1 MQGRRREKE
10 GQHLFNFLSI
20 TDTLE
25 KTSIFDLKKKKTSER
40 KKTSSGSKGCL
51 RSGPTSEC
59 IAVMGLLILTVKA
72 SQFRFTLT

>member
-25 KTSIFDLKKKKTSER
+25 KASIFDKKKKEKR
-40 KKTSSGSKGCL
+40 KKEDLIGVKGL
-51 RSGPTSEC
+51 PAKWSN
-59 IAVMGLLILTVKA
+59 
-72 SQFRFTLT
+72 FRVHCSDGIVNINC